1 MDKQIA
7 EVKAEIES
15 NALTA
20 DAEKKFGQFGFG
32 VRRSQELQPAI

>member
-1 MDKQIA
+1 
-7 EVKAEIES
+7 VKKEIEE

-32 VRRSQELQPAI
+32 NKRNADLHPAI